1 MWARVVWRNPNKVL
15 CVLTRLLPGLQ
26 QVFYD
31 VPYTIGYR
39 FYILHSFFAQASTP
53 RRATMDCGCLEDV
66 AGVASSSS
74 APAKPIAPA
83 APATTVKGLDGG
95 KDSDLEDL
103 AHWKK
108 CTEKNCARCK
118 FVRLKEKWQ
127 LQLPLIQ
134 KEWDIDASTMGHI
147 AHGSWIKSAIVNG
160 RWGVGCIACKQAKAP
175 HTASAAR
182 NFADFSVRTL
192 DALQMSNL
200 KRHQEMDTHKVAVFE
215 MLGLGDIRDKT
226 AGSPATADFNKVLDH
241 LQKGR
246 APHSGVDG
254 VGDKK
259 KISKM
264 MFCLAEAKT
273 SADRDF
279 MRSATMC
286 SHMRDERNGRLAFRC
301 SAVNAELA
309 TRRFHMSVQIGM
321 GTGASNITK
330 ATETAWREFST
341 EHHGALYSNRKPQ
354 DTDFKDDL
362 FKNVRE
368 KHIQMIIDAASDEQL
383 SARQMENRKVCICI
397 YVHVSMFTPSF
408 ASTNV

>member
-1 MWARVVWRNPNKVL
+1 MEEVHRKELRA
-15 CVLTRLLPGLQ
+15 LQ
-26 QVFYD
+26 VR
-31 VPYTIGYR
+31 P
-39 FYILHSFFAQASTP
+39 FAGT
-53 RRATMDCGCLEDV
+53 
-66 AGVASSSS
+66 
-74 APAKPIAPA
+74 
-83 APATTVKGLDGG
+83 
-95 KDSDLEDL
+95 
-103 AHWKK
+103 
-108 CTEKNCARCK
+108 
-118 FVRLKEKWQ
+118 WQ

-134 KEWDIDASTMGHI
+134 KEWDIDASTMGPI
-147 AHGSWIKSAIVNG
+147 AHGSWIKSAVVNG

-175 HTASAAR
+175 HTEGAAR

-200 KRHQEMDTHKVAVFE
+200 KRHQEIAVFG
-215 MLGLGDIRDKT
+215 MLGLG
-226 AGSPATADFNKVLDH
+226 KVLDH

-246 APHSGVDG
+246 APHSEVFG

-383 SARQMENRKVCICI
+383 SARQMEDRKVCICI